1 MIFSVGRGV
10 TWIPFYDYEAF
21 LGVMLRPIFIT
32 HTLGFT
38 AALHFNMLPPRA
50 EYGDR
55 LGIYRLST
63 IAFVGLFIN
72 FGDIAFD
79 RVMGPVL
86 CIGKGF
92 NHLGED
98 FP

>member
-1 MIFSVGRGV
+1 
-10 TWIPFYDYEAF
+10 
-21 LGVMLRPIFIT
+21 MLRPIFIT